1 MTSNDFFERIEA
13 HFNNELPFIVYRK
26 PHQQNLSARLQSNAE
41 LNFTVDFTEKG
52 FVFSPF
58 DAIEKTVLIPDAISE
73 IIGVSHVNIESDT
86 EPRQAPKNVW
96 AAFETYALKLVPKV
110 TT

>member
-1 MTSNDFFERIEA
+1 MTCRCGNSWKKNWPDHCCISDKLRIDVPSGYD
-13 HFNNELPFIVYRK
+13 NWG
-26 PHQQNLSARLQSNAE
+26 Q
-41 LNFTVDFTEKG
+41 
-52 FVFSPF
+52 
-58 DAIEKTVLIPDAISE
+58 AIEDIWA
-73 IIGVSHVNIESDT
+73 HIESDT